1 MTTLSSGLLAL
12 KVRQDQPAHRAPK
25 DPLALRDLKARQARR
40 DPQARQPEIS
50 IF

>member
-1 MTTLSSGLLAL
+1 MTMTTVSSGLLAL
-12 KVRQDQPAHRAPK
+12 KVRQDQPAHRAP
-25 DPLALRDLKARQARR
+25 LALRDLKARQVRR

>member
-1 MTTLSSGLLAL
+1 MTMTTVSSGLLAL

-25 DPLALRDLKARQARR
+25 DPLALRDLKARR